1 MSQLTLAW
9 LRLLERGT
17 GWGYPLQVGEY
28 GFTRSDAD
36 IVEFRPHLPHRPY
49 DGRLVPALLLP
60 VNARVSGSALQTI
73 ALDEGEASAST
84 RSAGPS
90 LSHSS
95 RCSTPASEAHP
106 LRAWGVHWA
115 GSVATAR
122 AAAPRPR

>member
-73 ALDEGEASAST
+73 ATGSASVT
-84 RSAGPS
+84 RPNIAPADCNANLKRS
-90 LSHSS
+90 LQGQ
-95 RCSTPASEAHP
+95 P
-106 LRAWGVHWA
+106 
-115 GSVATAR
+115 R
-122 AAAPRPR
+122 AAEQAA